1 MSKNKK
7 EKYLDKY
14 VHVALFAEDLEKL
27 QAGMRNSTCRSLS
40 EYCRGLLLGEPI
52 TLFYRDQSF
61 DAFIE
66 EAIVLRKEM
75 RSLREELPFTD
86 EGEQRLIALEGEIKL
101 CINKIFDHVRQNTA
115 Q

>member
-7 EKYLDKY
+7 ERYLDSF
-14 VHVALFAEDLEKL
+14 VHVALYKEDLEKL
-27 QAGMRNSTCRSLS
+27 QQGMGNSTCRSLS

-52 TLFYRDQSF
+52 TLFYRNQSF

-66 EAIVLRKEM
+66 EAIALRKEM
-75 RSLREELPFTD
+75 KSLREELPFTK
-86 EGEQRLIALEGEIKL
+86 ENEERLIALEKEIKL
-101 CINKIFDHVRQNTA
+101 CINKIFDHVRENTA